1 MAAFRNFVMT
11 KTVGDKVPRK
21 PHEKKKKKKMNTEV
35 ADSTCNNLP
44 LPAAAAA
51 VATRSLYCTRAI
63 ENQAG

>member
-1 MAAFRNFVMT
+1 M
-11 KTVGDKVPRK
+11 
-21 PHEKKKKKKMNTEV
+21 KKKKKMNTEV

-44 LPAAAAA
+44 LPAAAA

>member
-1 MAAFRNFVMT
+1 MAAFQNFLMT

-21 PHEKKKKKKMNTEV
+21 PHGKKKKKMNTEV

-44 LPAAAAA
+44 LPAAAA

>member
-21 PHEKKKKKKMNTEV
+21 PHEKKKKMNTEV

-44 LPAAAAA
+44 LPAAAA

>member
-11 KTVGDKVPRK
+11 KTVGDKVSRK
-21 PHEKKKKKKMNTEV
+21 PHEKKKMNTEV

-44 LPAAAAA
+44 LPAAAA

>member
-21 PHEKKKKKKMNTEV
+21 PHEKKKKKMNTEV

-44 LPAAAAA
+44 LPAAAA